1 VFAEPR
7 AAPLT
12 HIAPCANEA
21 RAVDEP
27 RTLPRFEAAPA
38 RIPMSER
45 LDRTQRGRFPRP
57 AERRVVSALIAVGLA
72 VLFGLPACFGPDP
85 NTPGGNPDRMSRS
98 EYDLAKD
105 LWLRQH
111 HPREALAHALKAVD
125 LDGHNADAEHL
136 VALIYLNF
144 CEAGPNDCHLDQA
157 EKYCRMALNARHPF
171 REATNTLGVILIH
184 EKRYDDAIATLRPLT
199 TDILY
204 ETPENAW
211 GNLGWAYLE
220 KGELSRAIDALQ
232 RSVAAQPRFCVGNY
246 RLGQAFDRNKQPESA
261 LEAYSRAL
269 KTKGCG
275 GLQAA
280 YAGRARVLIELGR
293 SDPAR
298 ADLDRCVKL
307 DQTTDAGK
315 ECSSMLQN
323 LK

>member
-1 VFAEPR
+1 MHDA
-7 AAPLT
+7 
-12 HIAPCANEA
+12 
-21 RAVDEP
+21 
-27 RTLPRFEAAPA
+27 
-38 RIPMSER
+38 MSE
-45 LDRTQRGRFPRP
+45 LLEGTQRGHFRPP
-57 AERRVVSALIAVGLA
+57 AERRVAGALAALA
-72 VLFGLPACFGPDP
+72 VVVLLVLPGCFGPDP
-85 NTPGGNPDRMSRS
+85 NTPGGNPNRMSRS

-111 HPREALAHALKAVD
+111 RPREALGHALKAVD
-125 LDGHNADAEHL
+125 LDDHNADAEHL

-144 CEAGPNDCHLDQA
+144 CEAGPSDCHLDQA
-157 EKYCRMALNARHPF
+157 EKYCRMALSARHPF

-184 EKRYDDAIATLRPLT
+184 EKRYGDAIATLKPLT
-199 TDILY
+199 KDILY
-204 ETPENAW
+204 STPENAW

-220 KGELSRAIDALQ
+220 KGELNRAIDALQ
-232 RSVAAQPRFCVGNY
+232 RSVAAQPRFCVGNF

-261 LEAYSRAL
+261 LEAYTRAL

-293 SDPAR
+293 SAPAR

-307 DQTTDAGK
+307 DQTTRAGK